1 MDSDETISFW
11 KDLGQKWLIK
21 EQYFKPYP
29 VCRWAQAPI
38 EAVLNLKFKHNI
50 SSKDVKNIEI
60 HTFHEAIMLAISEP
74 KTTEQAQYS
83 TSYPCAVALVNGDVG
98 VKEVSE
104 NSFRDPET
112 LRISK
117 SLKMIENDYCNSQ
130 FPSQRFA
137 SAKIELNNG
146 NILETG
152 FVNPRWTAE
161 NPPRASELKN
171 KFFKLSNPIIG
182 ENNSKNIELAVNN
195 LKTNAKL
202 NDLTSLLY
210 EPINN

>member
-1 MDSDETISFW
+1 
-11 KDLGQKWLIK
+11 
-21 EQYFKPYP
+21 
-29 VCRWAQAPI
+29 
-38 EAVLNLKFKHNI
+38 
-50 SSKDVKNIEI
+50 
-60 HTFHEAIMLAISEP
+60 
-74 KTTEQAQYS
+74 
-83 TSYPCAVALVNGDVG
+83 
-98 VKEVSE
+98 
-104 NSFRDPET
+104 
-112 LRISK
+112 
-117 SLKMIENDYCNSQ
+117 MIENDYCNSQ

-182 ENNSKNIELAVNN
+182 ENNSKNIELAVSN
-195 LKTNAKL
+195 LKTNAEL